1 MDISL
6 TDPMTWIVIVVAP
19 VIIVAARWG
28 LRSRAERRGRDP
40 DAKD

>member
-6 TDPMTWIVIVVAP
+6 SDPTTWIVIIVAP

-28 LRSRAERRGRDP
+28 LRSRADRRGRDS